1 MLTAKQKEAFKKANK
16 DTKYACA
23 FVGIVSEKDK
33 VYTYYNT
40 ACHAALSGD
49 LSRSG
54 RDEV

>member
-40 ACHAALSGD
+40 ACHAALSGN
-49 LSRSG
+49 LSQGG